1 MKTFAELLVFVLGWG
16 GIMALIGIICW
27 AVSRWGSK
35 QNKDA
40 KTENEESES
49 LDS

>member
-1 MKTFAELLVFVLGWG
+1 MKTFAELLVFILGWG

-35 QNKDA
+35 RNTNN